1 MISDVLS
8 DAIRRIDFYLDE
20 VPAKYVEYFDEILI
34 LKMSMLALIKKLDTR
49 KIRKSGEG

>member
-1 MISDVLS
+1 MIADVLS

-20 VPAKYVEYFDEILI
+20 VPAKYAEHYDDILI

-49 KIRKSGEG
+49 QPKPKQR